1 MSLRLKMMVDYQMGI
16 SQIEMNL
23 SEEYLVL
30 ISIRIYD

>member
-1 MSLRLKMMVDYQMGI
+1 MMVDYQMGI